1 MYFFSMSNLPTFPRK
16 DTASKKNNSAGI
28 SGAALIRMLY
38 HNGRILKNGVSES
51 TVQVINQG
59 KLQLYRDYPDG
70 VIWAI

>member
-1 MYFFSMSNLPTFPRK
+1 
-16 DTASKKNNSAGI
+16 
-28 SGAALIRMLY
+28 MLY